1 MQCLWRCKIVFMKIA
16 IVKLS
21 ALGDIVHSMIILQF
35 IKNCHQK
42 IEVDWIVEESCKGLL
57 EFNPQVNNVHV
68 LNLKY
73 AKINK
78 SLSLFIKELRKVKNF
93 GPYDLVI
100 DMQGIIKSAL
110 ITRLIPS
117 INKIGFDKSS
127 IRESL
132 ASNFYNQKY
141 KIDYARNILDR
152 NIGIINFALSL
163 NINYKNILDK
173 KPFLYSNKVY
183 EFKQLSKD
191 KKNILL
197 VPGASFDS
205 KCYPPEKY
213 GELSKNIEANFLVI
227 WGNERERVL
236 AQKIKFFAPNV
247 RIVDKL
253 SLNLLISLVSNIDLI
268 IGSDTGPTHFAWALN
283 IPSITLFGPTPG
295 YRNTFPTPI
304 NKFLESKS
312 VVDPYKINKKDF
324 SIKNIKVNDIVKI
337 AEYLLKL

>member
-1 MQCLWRCKIVFMKIA
+1 
-16 IVKLS
+16 
-21 ALGDIVHSMIILQF
+21 
-35 IKNCHQK
+35 
-42 IEVDWIVEESCKGLL
+42 
-57 EFNPQVNNVHV
+57 
-68 LNLKY
+68 
-73 AKINK
+73 
-78 SLSLFIKELRKVKNF
+78 
-93 GPYDLVI
+93 
-100 DMQGIIKSAL
+100 
-110 ITRLIPS
+110 
-117 INKIGFDKSS
+117 
-127 IRESL
+127 
-132 ASNFYNQKY
+132 
-141 KIDYARNILDR
+141 
-152 NIGIINFALSL
+152 
-163 NINYKNILDK
+163 
-173 KPFLYSNKVY
+173 VY